1 MVSVYAATRKAQES
15 QYRDTCT
22 VSEYRDI
29 TDEKSKLTRKEE
41 VIVLENL
48 ACRLSFESLSAAVQT
63 DTGAAVAQS
72 VKLFLAPE
80 AKIKAGC
87 KITVTMSGGETGEYA
102 LSGIPAVYPTH
113 QEILL
118 EPFKGWA

>member
-1 MVSVYAATRKAQES
+1 MVDVYAKARKAQES
-15 QYRDTCT
+15 QYRDLCT

-29 TDEKSKLTRKEE
+29 TDKKSKLTRKGEA
-41 VIVLENL
+41 VVLENL
-48 ACRLSFESLSAAVQT
+48 ACRLSFESQSAAVQT

-80 AKIKAGC
+80 VRVKAGC
-87 KITVTMSGGETGEYA
+87 KITVTLSGGEVGEYS

-118 EPFKGWA
+118 EPFRGWA